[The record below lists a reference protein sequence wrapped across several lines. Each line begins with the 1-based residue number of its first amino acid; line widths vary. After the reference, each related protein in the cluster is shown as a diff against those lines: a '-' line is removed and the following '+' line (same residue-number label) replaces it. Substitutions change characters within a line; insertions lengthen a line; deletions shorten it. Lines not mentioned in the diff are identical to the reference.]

1 MKVNKRRRI
10 ENKTNYKR
18 RLGLLKSNSLR
29 LVIRKTNKYL
39 TLQIIESRDSED
51 KVVYSATTKDLLKL
65 GWSKEKEGSLK
76 STTASYL
83 AGLLL
88 GKKAKDVKGRLV
100 LDLGL
105 IPNTKGSRV
114 YAAVKGIADSG
125 IKINYDEKVVPSKE
139 SIEGKNNNLTEMFS
153 KVKGAIKW

>member
-1 MKVNKRRRI
+1 MKIDKRRRI
-10 ENKTNYKR
+10 ENKTNYRR

-39 TLQIIESRDSED
+39 ILQIIESKNSED
-51 KVVYSATTKDLLKL
+51 KVVYSANTKDLLKL
-65 GWSKEKEGSLK
+65 GWPETKLGSLK
-76 STTASYL
+76 SVTASYL

-88 GKKAKDVKGRLV
+88 GKKAKNIKERLV

-125 IKINYDEKVVPSKE
+125 IEINFDEKVIPSKDA
-139 SIEGKNNNLTEMFS
+139 IEGKNNNLTEIFT
-153 KVKGAIKW
+153 KVKGAIK

>member
-1 MKVNKRRRI
+1 MKINKRRRI
-10 ENKTNYKR
+10 ENKTNYRR

-29 LVIRKTNKYL
+29 LVIRKTNRYL
-39 TLQIIESRDSED
+39 ILQIIESKNSED
-51 KVVYSATTKDLLKL
+51 KVVHSASTKELLKL
-65 GWSKEKEGSLK
+65 GWPEAKSGSLK
-76 STTASYL
+76 SVSASYL
-83 AGLLL
+83 AGLAL

-125 IKINYDEKVVPSKE
+125 IKINYDEKVIPSKE
-139 SIEGKNNNLTEMFS
+139 SIEGKNNKLTEIFT
-153 KVKGAIKW
+153 KVKGAIK

>member
-153 KVKGAIKW
+153 KVKGAIK

>member
-1 MKVNKRRRI
+1 MKINKRRRL
-10 ENKTNYKR
+10 ENKTNYNR

-39 TLQIIESRDSED
+39 ILQVIESKDSED
-51 KVVYSATTKDLLKL
+51 KVLYCASTKDLLKL
-65 GWSKEKEGSLK
+65 GWPEAKAGSLK
-76 STTASYL
+76 SITASYL

-114 YAAVKGIADSG
+114 YAAVKGIADAG
-125 IKINYDEKVVPSKE
+125 IKINYDEKVIPPKE
-139 SIEGKNNNLTEMFS
+139 SIEGKNNKLTEIFT
-153 KVKGAIKW
+153 KVKGAIK